1 MSLPA
6 SLANKLEL
14 PVVGSP
20 LFIVSGPELV
30 IAQCKAGIVG
40 GTMLALGRALG
51 ETMAV
56 TMVLSGGVF
65 SWSLV
70 ESGRNQTIPSEIALN
85 FPEAFNMRLHELIAA
100 GLMLFII
107 TLAVNMIARAI
118 VNKHKEFSGAN

>member
-1 MSLPA
+1 MTVFPFA
-6 SLANKLEL
+6 R
-14 PVVGSP
+14 
-20 LFIVSGPELV
+20 
-30 IAQCKAGIVG
+30 AGIISSI
-40 GTMLALGRALG
+40 MLGLGRALG